1 MRSIMKPSK
10 GESERNKESDFPAIA
25 IMIESHQS
33 KDTFHT
39 TTVPKRKG
47 ERMEKLIKMVET
59 MKPFFEKVSNN
70 PYLRAIRDGFV
81 SCIPVILFSSLFI
94 LVACVPEIFGF
105 KWPDNI
111 SSVLWLAY
119 NASMGILSLLMVAT
133 IAKSLTGSINH
144 KLPKL
149 RQINDTSVM
158 IVSIICLVLLAVEPI
173 KGGWSADF
181 MGSKG
186 LLSAFVVAFS
196 VPNIYKFFVAR
207 DITIKLPDEVPHF
220 IAQTFADLIPLS
232 VAVFIFWLVS
242 IVFKNVTGI
251 LFSAWILELFKPLF
265 VAADGYIGIAII
277 YGAMAMFWFVGI
289 HGPSIVEPAVTA
301 IYIANIEANLQIA
314 TAGGHATNIL
324 THPTSYFV
332 ATLGGTG
339 ATLMFCAM
347 CAFIAKSKQLKAV
360 GRASIIPV
368 CFAVNE
374 PILFGAPI
382 VLNPVLFVP
391 FIAAPIANV
400 WIFKFFVDN
409 LGMNSFLY
417 ILPWTTPAPIGLVIA
432 TGFAKLA
439 FVLAPL
445 LLIVDAVLYYPFFR
459 VYDTQLVARE
469 TAIANGEISADDE
482 TAEIPAD
489 AYAAA
494 EKAEAGEPEEKK
506 EEAPAV
512 AADTSA
518 SEGGKDGE
526 KRVLVL
532 CASGATSSMLAKAIT
547 KGAEK
552 RHAPVESIAMAYGQ
566 HKDVITD
573 YDLIVLAPQMAS
585 MYDELKHD
593 CDEKGVKSATT
604 SGREYVGLT
613 RDPDK
618 ALDFAL
624 ALMAN

>member
-1 MRSIMKPSK
+1 
-10 GESERNKESDFPAIA
+10 
-25 IMIESHQS
+25 
-33 KDTFHT
+33 
-39 TTVPKRKG
+39 
-47 ERMEKLIKMVET
+47 MEKLIKLVET

-94 LVACVPEIFGF
+94 LVASVPEIFGV
-105 KWPDNI
+105 KVPDNI
-111 SSVLWLAY
+111 AKHLWQAY
-119 NASMGILSLLMVAT
+119 NYSMGILALLMVAT
-133 IAKSLTGSINH
+133 IAKSLTDNINH
-144 KLPKL
+144 RLPKM
-149 RQINDTSVM
+149 RQINDVSVM
-158 IVSIICLVLLAVEPI
+158 IVSIICLLLLAVAPVD
-173 KGGWSADF
+173 KGLSQEF
-181 MGSKG
+181 MGTKG
-186 LLSAFVVAFS
+186 LLSAFVVAFT
-196 VPNIYKFFVAR
+196 VPNIYKFFVSR
-207 DITIKLPDEVPHF
+207 NITIKLPEEVPHY

-232 VAVFIFWLVS
+232 VAVFVFWIGSIIFQS
-242 IVFKNVTGI
+242 ITGM
-251 LFSAWILELFKPLF
+251 LFGAWILELFKPLF

-301 IYIANIEANLQIA
+301 IYIANIEANLQIV

-347 CAFIAKSKQLKAV
+347 CAFIAKSKQLRAV
-360 GRASIIPV
+360 GRASIVPV

-391 FIAAPIANV
+391 FILAPIANV
-400 WIFKFFVDN
+400 WLFKFFVDG
-409 LGMNSFLY
+409 LGMNSFIY

-439 FVLAPL
+439 FILAPL
-445 LLIVDAVLYYPFFR
+445 LLIMDAVIYYPFFR

-469 TAIANGEISADDE
+469 MAISTGEISADDE
-482 TAEIPAD
+482 DAVIPAD

-494 EKAEAGEPEEKK
+494 EQVEVGSVAASLAAAKASPSAAAQGAQT
-506 EEAPAV
+506 APA
-512 AADTSA
+512 APT
-518 SEGGKDGE
+518 EE

-532 CASGATSSMLAKAIT
+532 CASGATSSMLAKAIE
-547 KGAEK
+547 KGAKK
-552 RHAPVESIAMAYGQ
+552 RNVPVESTAMAYGQ
-566 HKDVITD
+566 HKDIITD
-573 YDLIVLAPQMAS
+573 FDLIVLAPQMAS

-624 ALMAN
+624 GCMA

>member
-1 MRSIMKPSK
+1 
-10 GESERNKESDFPAIA
+10 
-25 IMIESHQS
+25 
-33 KDTFHT
+33 
-39 TTVPKRKG
+39 
-47 ERMEKLIKMVET
+47 MEKLIKLVET

-94 LVACVPEIFGF
+94 LVASVPEIFGV
-105 KWPDNI
+105 KVPDNI
-111 SSVLWLAY
+111 AKHLWQAY
-119 NASMGILSLLMVAT
+119 NYSMGILALLMVAT
-133 IAKSLTGSINH
+133 IAKSLTDNINH
-144 KLPKL
+144 RLPKM
-149 RQINDTSVM
+149 RQINDVSVM
-158 IVSIICLVLLAVEPI
+158 IVSIICLLLLAVAPVD
-173 KGGWSADF
+173 KGLSQEF
-181 MGSKG
+181 MGTKG
-186 LLSAFVVAFS
+186 LLSAFVVAFT
-196 VPNIYKFFVAR
+196 VPNIYKFFVSR
-207 DITIKLPDEVPHF
+207 NITIKLPEEVPHY

-232 VAVFIFWLVS
+232 VAVFVFWIGSIIFQS
-242 IVFKNVTGI
+242 ITGM
-251 LFSAWILELFKPLF
+251 LFGAWILELFKPLF

-301 IYIANIEANLQIA
+301 IYIANIEANLQIV

-347 CAFIAKSKQLKAV
+347 CAFIAKSKQLRAV
-360 GRASIIPV
+360 GRASIVPV

-391 FIAAPIANV
+391 FILAPIANV
-400 WIFKFFVDN
+400 WLFKFFVDG

-439 FVLAPL
+439 FILAPL
-445 LLIVDAVLYYPFFR
+445 LLIMDAVIYYPFFR

-482 TAEIPAD
+482 DAAIPAD

-494 EKAEAGEPEEKK
+494 EQVEAGSAAAPVAKATPAAAPAAEAASA
-506 EEAPAV
+506 AP
-512 AADTSA
+512 T
-518 SEGGKDGE
+518 EE

-532 CASGATSSMLAKAIT
+532 CASGATSSMLAKAIE
-547 KGAEK
+547 KGAKK
-552 RHAPVESIAMAYGQ
+552 RNVPVESTAMAYGQ
-566 HKDVITD
+566 HKDIITD
-573 YDLIVLAPQMAS
+573 FDLIVLAPQMAS

-624 ALMAN
+624 GCMA

>member
-1 MRSIMKPSK
+1 
-10 GESERNKESDFPAIA
+10 
-25 IMIESHQS
+25 
-33 KDTFHT
+33 
-39 TTVPKRKG
+39 
-47 ERMEKLIKMVET
+47 
-59 MKPFFEKVSNN
+59 
-70 PYLRAIRDGFV
+70 
-81 SCIPVILFSSLFI
+81 
-94 LVACVPEIFGF
+94 
-105 KWPDNI
+105 
-111 SSVLWLAY
+111 
-119 NASMGILSLLMVAT
+119 MVAT
-133 IAKSLTGSINH
+133 IAKSLTDNINYR
-144 KLPKL
+144 LPKL
-149 RQINDTSVM
+149 RQINDVSVM
-158 IVSIICLVLLAVEPI
+158 IVSIICLLLLAVAPVD
-173 KGGWSADF
+173 KGISQEF
-181 MGSKG
+181 MGTKG
-186 LLSAFVVAFS
+186 LLSAFVVAFT
-196 VPNIYKFFVAR
+196 VPNIYKFFVSR
-207 DITIKLPDEVPHF
+207 NITIKLPEEVPHY

-232 VAVFIFWLVS
+232 VAVFVFWIGSIIFQN
-242 IVFKNVTGI
+242 ITGM
-251 LFSAWILELFKPLF
+251 LFGAWILEVFKPLF

-301 IYIANIEANLQIA
+301 IYIANIEANLQIV

-347 CAFIAKSKQLKAV
+347 CAFIAKSKQLRAV
-360 GRASIIPV
+360 GRASIVPV

-391 FIAAPIANV
+391 FILAPIANV
-400 WIFKFFVDN
+400 WLFKFFVDG
-409 LGMNSFLY
+409 LGMNSFIY

-439 FVLAPL
+439 FILAPL
-445 LLIVDAVLYYPFFR
+445 LLIMDAVIYYPFFR

-469 TAIANGEISADDE
+469 MAISTGEISADDE
-482 TAEIPAD
+482 DAVIPAD

-494 EKAEAGEPEEKK
+494 EQVEAGSVAASLAAAKASPSAAAQGAQT
-506 EEAPAV
+506 APA
-512 AADTSA
+512 APT
-518 SEGGKDGE
+518 EE

-532 CASGATSSMLAKAIT
+532 CASGATSSMLAKAIE
-547 KGAEK
+547 KGAKK
-552 RHAPVESIAMAYGQ
+552 RNVPVESTAMAYGQ
-566 HKDVITD
+566 HKDIITD
-573 YDLIVLAPQMAS
+573 FDLIVLAPQMAS

-624 ALMAN
+624 GCMA

>member
-1 MRSIMKPSK
+1 
-10 GESERNKESDFPAIA
+10 
-25 IMIESHQS
+25 
-33 KDTFHT
+33 
-39 TTVPKRKG
+39 
-47 ERMEKLIKMVET
+47 MEKLIKLVET

-186 LLSAFVVAFS
+186 LLSAFVVAFL
-196 VPNIYKFFVAR
+196 VPNIYKFFVSR
-207 DITIKLPDEVPHF
+207 NITIKLPDEVPHY

-232 VAVFIFWLVS
+232 VAVFVFWAGSVL
-242 IVFKNVTGI
+242 FKNATGM
-251 LFSAWILELFKPLF
+251 LFPAWILEVFKPLF

-301 IYIANIEANLQIA
+301 IYIANIEANLQIV

-332 ATLGGTG
+332 ATIGGTG

-347 CAFIAKSKQLKAV
+347 CAFLAKSKQLKAV

-400 WIFKFFVDN
+400 WLFKFFVDN
-409 LGMNSFLY
+409 LGMNSFIY

-445 LLIVDAVLYYPFFR
+445 LLIIDAVLYYPFFR

-482 TAEIPAD
+482 DAAIPAD

-494 EKAEAGEPEEKK
+494 EKEEAGETKA
-506 EEAPAV
+506 APAV
-512 AADTSA
+512 AADASA
-518 SEGGKDGE
+518 ADGE
-526 KRVLVL
+526 EKHVLVL
-532 CASGATSSMLAKAIT
+532 CASGATSSMLAKAID

-552 RHAPVESIAMAYGQ
+552 RGAHVEAIAMAYGQ
-566 HKDVITD
+566 HKDIISD

-593 CDEKGVKSATT
+593 CDEQGVKSATT
-604 SGREYVGLT
+604 SGRQYVGLT
-613 RDPDK
+613 RDPEK

-624 ALMAN
+624 ACMA

>member
-1 MRSIMKPSK
+1 
-10 GESERNKESDFPAIA
+10 
-25 IMIESHQS
+25 
-33 KDTFHT
+33 
-39 TTVPKRKG
+39 
-47 ERMEKLIKMVET
+47 MEKLIKLVET

-94 LVACVPEIFGF
+94 LVASVPEIFGV
-105 KWPDNI
+105 KVPDNI
-111 SSVLWLAY
+111 AKHLWQAY
-119 NASMGILSLLMVAT
+119 NYSMGILALLMVAT
-133 IAKSLTGSINH
+133 IAKSLTDNINH
-144 KLPKL
+144 RLPKL
-149 RQINDTSVM
+149 RQINDVSVM
-158 IVSIICLVLLAVEPI
+158 IVSIICLLLLAVAPVD
-173 KGGWSADF
+173 KGLSQEF
-181 MGSKG
+181 MGTKG
-186 LLSAFVVAFS
+186 LLSAFVVAFT
-196 VPNIYKFFVAR
+196 VPNIYKFFVSR
-207 DITIKLPDEVPHF
+207 NITIKLPEEVPHY

-232 VAVFIFWLVS
+232 VAVFVFWIGSIIFQS
-242 IVFKNVTGI
+242 ITGM
-251 LFSAWILELFKPLF
+251 LFGAWILELFKPLF

-301 IYIANIEANLQIA
+301 IYIANIEANLQIV

-347 CAFIAKSKQLKAV
+347 CAFIAKSKQLRAV
-360 GRASIIPV
+360 GRASIVPV

-391 FIAAPIANV
+391 FILAPIANV
-400 WIFKFFVDN
+400 WLFKFFVDG
-409 LGMNSFLY
+409 LGMNSFIY

-439 FVLAPL
+439 FILAPL
-445 LLIVDAVLYYPFFR
+445 LLIMDAVIYYPFFR

-469 TAIANGEISADDE
+469 MAISTGEISADDE
-482 TAEIPAD
+482 DAAIPAD

-494 EKAEAGEPEEKK
+494 EQVEAGSVAASLAAAKASPSAAAQGAQT
-506 EEAPAV
+506 APA
-512 AADTSA
+512 APT
-518 SEGGKDGE
+518 EE

-532 CASGATSSMLAKAIT
+532 CASGATSSMLAKAIE
-547 KGAEK
+547 KGAKK
-552 RHAPVESIAMAYGQ
+552 RHVPVESTAMAYGQ
-566 HKDVITD
+566 HKDIITD
-573 YDLIVLAPQMAS
+573 FDLIVLAPQMAS

-624 ALMAN
+624 GCMA

>member
-1 MRSIMKPSK
+1 MRIQHFCEQAKEGKSIMEKMIALV
-10 GESERNKESDFPAIA
+10 ER
-25 IMIESHQS
+25 
-33 KDTFHT
+33 
-39 TTVPKRKG
+39 
-47 ERMEKLIKMVET
+47 

-70 PYLRAIRDGFV
+70 KYLRAIRDGFV

-94 LVACVPEIFGF
+94 LVACVPEIFGY

-301 IYIANIEANLQIA
+301 IYIANIEANLQIYS
-314 TAGGHATNIL
+314 AGGHAVNIL

-347 CAFIAKSKQLKAV
+347 CAFIAKSQQLKAV

-368 CFAVNE
+368 TFAVNE

-382 VLNPVLFVP
+382 VLNPVLFFP
-391 FIAAPIANV
+391 FILTPIANV

-417 ILPWTTPAPIGLVIA
+417 ILPWTTPAPIGLVIG

-439 FVLAPL
+439 FILAPL
-445 LLIVDAVLYYPFFR
+445 LLVVDAVMYYPVFR
-459 VYDTQLVARE
+459 VYDKQLVARE

-482 TAEIPAD
+482 ETATPEDAEKEAEAIEEGVVMQPAM
-489 AYAAA
+489 AGAAA
-494 EKAEAGEPEEKK
+494 NASANVAQASSAAALQSEAEAEDMPER
-506 EEAPAV
+506 
-512 AADTSA
+512 
-518 SEGGKDGE
+518 
-526 KRVLVL
+526 RVLVL
-532 CASGATSSMLAKAIT
+532 CASGATSSMLAKAIS
-547 KGAEK
+547 KGAK
-552 RHAPVESIAMAYGQ
+552 QRGVPVESIAMAYGQ
-566 HKDVITD
+566 HKDLISD
-573 YDLIVLAPQMAS
+573 FDLIILAPQMAS
-585 MYDELKHD
+585 MFDELQQD
-593 CDEKGVKSATT
+593 CNAKGVKSATT

-613 RDPDK
+613 RDPQK

-624 ALMAN
+624 NLIKD

>member
-1 MRSIMKPSK
+1 M
-10 GESERNKESDFPAIA
+10 D
-25 IMIESHQS
+25 
-33 KDTFHT
+33 
-39 TTVPKRKG
+39 
-47 ERMEKLIKMVET
+47 KLIKMVET

-70 PYLRAIRDGFV
+70 IYLRAIRDGFV

-94 LVACVPEIFGF
+94 LVACVPEIFDY
-105 KWPDNI
+105 KWPEAV
-111 SSVLWLAY
+111 SSVLWQAY
-119 NASMGILSLLMVAT
+119 NYSMGMLGILMVAT
-133 IAKSLTGSINH
+133 IAKSLTDSINT
-144 KLPKL
+144 KMPKL
-149 RQINDTSVM
+149 RQINDVSVM
-158 IVSIICLVLLAVEPI
+158 IVSIICLLLLAVAPVD
-173 KGGWSADF
+173 GGISTEF
-181 MGSKG
+181 MGTKG

-196 VPNIYKFFVAR
+196 VPNIYKFFVKR
-207 DITIKLPDEVPHF
+207 NITIKLPDEVPHY

-232 VAVFIFWLVS
+232 VAVMVYWIFG
-242 IVFKNVTGI
+242 IVFKEATGMM
-251 LFSAWILELFKPLF
+251 FGAWILEVFKPLF
-265 VAADGYIGIAII
+265 VAADGYIGVAII

-301 IYIANIEANLQIA
+301 IYIANIEANLQIVN
-314 TAGGHATNIL
+314 AGGHATNIL

-347 CAFIAKSKQLKAV
+347 CAFIAKSKQLRAV

-368 CFAVNE
+368 TFAVNE

-391 FIAAPIANV
+391 FILAPILNV
-400 WIFKFFVDN
+400 WIFKFFVDG
-409 LGMNSFLY
+409 LGMNAFTY
-417 ILPWTTPAPIGLVIA
+417 ILPWTTPAPIGLIIG

-445 LLIVDAVLYYPFFR
+445 LLVVDAVLYYPFFR
-459 VYDTQLVARE
+459 VYDAQLVEKEKAGAVE
-469 TAIANGEISADDE
+469 AADE
-482 TAEIPAD
+482 TAVAVPA
-489 AYAAA
+489 APVVT
-494 EKAEAGEPEEKK
+494 EADLPN
-506 EEAPAV
+506 
-512 AADTSA
+512 D
-518 SEGGKDGE
+518 E

-547 KGAEK
+547 KGAEH

-566 HKDVITD
+566 HKDIITD
-573 YDLIVLAPQMAS
+573 FDLIVLAPQMAS
-585 MYDELKHD
+585 MYDELKSD
-593 CDEKGVKSATT
+593 CDAKGVKSATT

-624 ALMAN
+624 ALMAH

>member
-1 MRSIMKPSK
+1 M
-10 GESERNKESDFPAIA
+10 D
-25 IMIESHQS
+25 
-33 KDTFHT
+33 
-39 TTVPKRKG
+39 
-47 ERMEKLIKMVET
+47 KLIKMVET

-70 PYLRAIRDGFV
+70 IYLRAIRDGFV

-94 LVACVPEIFGF
+94 LVACVPEIFDY
-105 KWPDNI
+105 KWPEAV
-111 SSVLWLAY
+111 SSVLWQAY
-119 NASMGILSLLMVAT
+119 NYSMGMLGILMVAT
-133 IAKSLTGSINH
+133 IAKSLTDSINT
-144 KLPKL
+144 KMPKL
-149 RQINDTSVM
+149 RQINDVSVM
-158 IVSIICLVLLAVEPI
+158 IVSIICLLLLAVAPVD
-173 KGGWSADF
+173 GGISTEF
-181 MGSKG
+181 MGTKG

-196 VPNIYKFFVAR
+196 VPNIYKFFVKR
-207 DITIKLPDEVPHF
+207 NITIKLPDEVPHY

-232 VAVFIFWLVS
+232 VAVMVYWIFG
-242 IVFKNVTGI
+242 IVFKEATGMM
-251 LFSAWILELFKPLF
+251 FGAWILEVFKPLF
-265 VAADGYIGIAII
+265 VAADGYIGVAII

-301 IYIANIEANLQIA
+301 IYIANIEANLQIVN
-314 TAGGHATNIL
+314 AGGHATNIL

-347 CAFIAKSKQLKAV
+347 CAFIAKSKQLRAV

-368 CFAVNE
+368 TFAVNE

-391 FIAAPIANV
+391 FILAPILNV
-400 WIFKFFVDN
+400 WIFKFFVDG
-409 LGMNSFLY
+409 LGMNAFTY
-417 ILPWTTPAPIGLVIA
+417 ILPWTTPAPIGLIIG

-445 LLIVDAVLYYPFFR
+445 LLVVDAVLYYPFFR
-459 VYDTQLVARE
+459 VYDAQLVEKEKAGAVE
-469 TAIANGEISADDE
+469 VADE
-482 TAEIPAD
+482 TAVAVPA
-489 AYAAA
+489 APVVT
-494 EKAEAGEPEEKK
+494 EADLPN
-506 EEAPAV
+506 
-512 AADTSA
+512 D
-518 SEGGKDGE
+518 E

-547 KGAEK
+547 KGAEH

-566 HKDVITD
+566 HKDIITD
-573 YDLIVLAPQMAS
+573 FDLIVLAPQMAS
-585 MYDELKHD
+585 MYDELKSD
-593 CDEKGVKSATT
+593 CDAKGVKSATT

-624 ALMAN
+624 ALMAH